1 MSATPSAAPTTAT
14 ATPDPAPAPVPDLA
28 LPLGRPP
35 RVLVTG
41 AGGPSGVCFLRALD
55 GVAERYAADLDPNG
69 AGLYLVPRAY
79 RMLVPPGAAPGYA
92 EALLRLCAR
101 HEIDVLV
108 PTVDAELVA
117 LAHAAGAFAAAGVRV
132 LVSPADALETCLDK
146 WRLAEACQGAVRLP
160 DTRLLGAPGA
170 AEQPGGGFPAIA
182 KPRTGSG
189 SRGIVLVR
197 SAADLAG
204 LPRDGSYLLQEF
216 LPGTE
221 YSVDVL
227 TDAGGRVVAAVP
239 RARDKT
245 DSGIVVAGRVL
256 DLPELSGIAEDTVRT
271 LGLRGVLNVQVRE
284 DRAGK
289 AALLEVNPRPPGGMS
304 LTVAAGVDMPK
315 WAVASLLG
323 MELPDRIVQR
333 ETAIVRHWQDVVL
346 SPRELGAM
354 GDTTEAAPPDATAP
368 GQAPNGQAAPGQA
381 AA

>member
-1 MSATPSAAPTTAT
+1 MTARPSATSTPT
-14 ATPDPAPAPVPDLA
+14 TPDPAPSPVPDLS

-69 AGLYLVPRAY
+69 AGLYLVQRAY
-79 RMLVPPGAAPGYA
+79 RMLLPPGGAPGFA
-92 EALLRLCAR
+92 EAVLRLCER
-101 HEIDVLV
+101 HAIDVLV

-117 LAHAAGAFAAAGVRV
+117 LARASAAFEAAGVRV
-132 LVSPADALETCLDK
+132 LTSPAEALETCLDK

-160 DTRLLGAPGA
+160 DTRLLGSPGLPRTQDGA
-170 AEQPGGGFPAIA
+170 AGPPGPEGGFPAIA

-189 SRGIVLVR
+189 SRGIVLVHGPEEL
-197 SAADLAG
+197 AA
-204 LPRDGSYLLQEF
+204 LPQDGSYLLQEL

-227 TDAGGRVVAAVP
+227 TDALGRVVAAVP

-271 LGLRGVLNVQVRE
+271 LGLRGVLNVQLRE

-315 WAVASLLG
+315 WAVAALLG
-323 MELPDRIVQR
+323 HPMPDRIAHR
-333 ETAIVRHWQDVVL
+333 ETAVVRHWQDVVL
-346 SPRELGAM
+346 APLELGDM
-354 GDTTEAAPPDATAP
+354 GDSTETARP
-368 GQAPNGQAAPGQA
+368 VGAGDRRSA
-381 AA
+381 

>member
-1 MSATPSAAPTTAT
+1 MSATPSSS
-14 ATPDPAPAPVPDLA
+14 DPSGPDLS

-55 GVAERYAADLDPNG
+55 GAAERYAADLDPNG

-92 EALLRLCAR
+92 EAVLRLCER
-101 HEIDVLV
+101 HAIDVLV

-117 LAHAAGAFAAAGVRV
+117 LAHAADAFAAAGVRV
-132 LVSPADALETCLDK
+132 LVSPAEALETCLDK
-146 WRLAEACQGAVRLP
+146 WLLAEACQGAVRLP
-160 DTRLLGAPGA
+160 DTRLVGSPGA
-170 AEQPGGGFPAIA
+170 AEPGGGFPAIA

-197 SAADLAG
+197 SAEELAG
-204 LPRDGSYLLQEF
+204 LPQDGSYLLQEF

-227 TDAGGRVVAAVP
+227 TDAAGRVVAAVP

-323 MELPDRIVQR
+323 ARLPDRIVQR
-333 ETAIVRHWQDVVL
+333 ETAVVRHWQDVVL
-346 SPRELGAM
+346 APRELGDM
-354 GDTTEAAPPDATAP
+354 GDVTEAAPPDA
-368 GQAPNGQAAPGQA
+368 GGVRKA

>member
-1 MSATPSAAPTTAT
+1 MSATPSSSE
-14 ATPDPAPAPVPDLA
+14 PDLS

-55 GVAERYAADLDPNG
+55 GAAERYAADLDPNG

-79 RMLVPPGAAPGYA
+79 RVLLPPGAAPGYA
-92 EALLRLCAR
+92 EAVLRLCRR
-101 HEIDVLV
+101 HAIDVLV

-117 LAHAAGAFAAAGVRV
+117 LARTADAFAAAGVRV
-132 LVSPADALETCLDK
+132 LTSPAEALETCLDK

-160 DTRLLGAPGA
+160 DTRLVGAPGP
-170 AEQPGGGFPAIA
+170 AEPGGGFPAIA

-197 SAADLAG
+197 SAEELAG
-204 LPRDGSYLLQEF
+204 LPQDGSYLLQEF

-323 MELPDRIVQR
+323 MDLPDRILQR
-333 ETAIVRHWQDVVL
+333 ETAVVRHWQDVVL
-346 SPRELGAM
+346 APRELGDM
-354 GDTTEAAPPDATAP
+354 GDTTEAAPPHPEGDRE
-368 GQAPNGQAAPGQA
+368 A